1 MFFHYTSSKLI
12 NLCNQ
17 SVQKFTVVRN
27 YYHRTVKFTNS
38 LFQHILGTHI
48 QVVGRFVQYQEVY
61 RFQQQFYHRQSAPLP
76 SRKHLYFLVG
86 SFPAKH
92 KCPQY
97 IAYFQAYISFGYRIY
112 RIKNSQISIKQ
123 LRLILRK
130 IADLYIVSYYQLS
143 FVWNFIHDTFH
154 ES

>member
-27 YYHRTVKFTNS
+27 YYHRTVKFTDS

-61 RFQQQFYHRQSAPLP
+61 RFQQQFYHRQSLRSPPESTFTFLSEASPPNINAPNI
-76 SRKHLYFLVG
+76 SRIFKR
-86 SFPAKH
+86 
-92 KCPQY
+92 
-97 IAYFQAYISFGYRIY
+97 ISPLATE
-112 RIKNSQISIKQ
+112 S
-123 LRLILRK
+123 
-130 IADLYIVSYYQLS
+130 IVSKQS
-143 FVWNFIHDTFH
+143 DFH
-154 ES
+154 QAAAPDSAQNSRSVHCVLLPAFLRMEFHP